1 MSQPT
6 ADQSSSSDAVM
17 DMNRDMISWIT
28 LGILTAILVYT
39 YWNSLV
45 TVSGTWDSPQYSH
58 GYLVPLFA
66 AALLWMRRQSFE
78 DVPSWH
84 RWLGLGVIAV
94 SIGLRI
100 VATRN
105 VLFTVDFASFV
116 PALLGVFI
124 LVGGLKAL
132 RWAGPPIV
140 FLVFMFPLPRVLV
153 DNLLRPLQLIA
164 TKCSLFALQTLGL
177 EVYGEGNVILLES
190 QAMNVV
196 DQCSGLRMVTIFLAL
211 AAALAMV
218 ATSRPLWER
227 WLILASAVPI
237 ALAVNV
243 IRITVTGLLY
253 NMDVNSEIAQKVFH
267 DWAGYIMMPLA
278 LGFLFLELQII
289 SRLVVEV
296 PVHETGRVGFSSKLP
311 TESNPK

>member
-6 ADQSSSSDAVM
+6 ADHPSSSDAVM

-28 LGILTAILVYT
+28 LGILTAILVYA

-84 RWLGLGVIAV
+84 RWLGLGVIAL
-94 SIGLRI
+94 SIALRI
-100 VATRN
+100 EATRN
-105 VLFTVDFASFV
+105 VIFTVDFASFV

-153 DNLLRPLQLIA
+153 DNLLRPLQMIA

-227 WLILASAVPI
+227 WMILVSAVPI

-296 PVHETGRVGFSSKLP
+296 PVHETGRVGFSSKLR